1 MPVSKRSYNRSSGV
15 GLIEV
20 LAAMLI
26 ISIGV
31 LGIVGLQTKS
41 LQHNQM
47 AYLRSQA
54 VIIGNDMMDR
64 IRVNRSLSSVSD
76 NYVVELEQLTTD
88 RCEPEAYPDG
98 CESGSCTPAEL
109 AEYDIRQWK
118 FQLACLLPDSDG
130 SIAIEASSS
139 GRIYVITMQFDESR
153 GQQPV
158 REVVIRSAL

>member
-1 MPVSKRSYNRSSGV
+1 MQGSKRSAGV

-20 LAAMLI
+20 LAALLV

-31 LGIVGLQTKS
+31 LGMVGLQTRS
-41 LQHNQM
+41 LQHNHV

-64 IRVNRSLSSVSD
+64 IRVNRSLSSVTD
-76 NYVVELEQLTTD
+76 NYVVGSGQLTAEA
-88 RCEPEAYPDG
+88 CSAEAYPDD
-98 CESGSCTPAEL
+98 CETGTCTPAEL

-118 FQLACLLPDSDG
+118 FQMACILPDSVG
-130 SIAIEASSS
+130 SITFEESSS
-139 GRIYVITMQFDESR
+139 GRIYVISMQFDESR

-158 REVVIRSAL
+158 REVVVRSAL